1 MRVDW
6 FLSAGTI
13 KQMPTIWQSRQ
24 FDLQKLPVTDDNP
37 DKPSW
42 RFRLCGELIMSQ
54 IVIPK
59 DILEATLHGLKDQVE
74 FVDESGEVLGQFTP
88 AGIDWMLEAPIPPI
102 EELER
107 RNNEPGGRTI
117 AEIMRD
123 LEKLA
128 S

>member
-37 DKPSW
+37 DKPRW
-42 RFRLCGELIMSQ
+42 PFRLCGELIVSQ

-88 AGIDWMLEAPIPPI
+88 AGIGWMLEDPIPPI
-102 EELER
+102 EELDR
-107 RNNEPGGRTI
+107 RAQGTGRTL
-117 AEIMRD
+117 AEIKRD
-123 LEKLA
+123 WERLA